1 MSIYEDNYTEKHYR
15 ETFAY
20 LVSEVRKALPSET
33 EIFKRQKI
41 GLIGWK
47 LDQENRRAYFWLTEY
62 NEIIYRL
69 RTDFEV
75 GPHDLPKRFWRP
87 DERFLGPYRL
97 PIISIHPPYGA
108 ELRFHFSE
116 AGNITGPELVRFV
129 EDCFQYPE
137 QRKPIFQW
145 PLFFASGKWNADYA
159 WSLLGKAEQ
168 TKREHQHK
176 LCPTSTASF
185 C

>member
-1 MSIYEDNYTEKHYR
+1 MASIYEDDYTSKYYR
-15 ETFAY
+15 ETFAR
-20 LVSEVRKALPSET
+20 LMGEVHKALPPET

-47 LDQENRRAYFWLTEY
+47 LGQDRRAYFWLTEY

-69 RTDFEV
+69 RTDLEV
-75 GPHDLPKRFWRP
+75 GPHDLPKRFWGP

-97 PIISIHPPYGA
+97 PVISTHSPYGA
-108 ELRFHFSE
+108 ELSFHFSE
-116 AGNITGPELVRFV
+116 ASNITGPELVRFV

-137 QRKPIFQW
+137 QRKLIFQW
-145 PLFFASGKWNADYA
+145 PLFFASGKWNTDYA
-159 WSLLGKAEQ
+159 WSELGKAEQ
-168 TKREHQHK
+168 TKREHHHK
-176 LCPTSTASF
+176 LWQTSTAS